1 MVFANKRT
9 SRTVHVLTLLF
20 ALVAGACCHHDV
32 RLEFPE
38 SDAVAGNY
46 ECSATTGPENCQPS
60 TVTDPAAQNKA
71 GTVFVMMPAEC
82 KKQFHR
88 IVIHEAGSSSPKV
101 HVECAP
107 LEAPIA
113 PLAPIPPPAA
123 PLSAAP
129 PPSPPSAAAPITP
142 NSAGNQ

>member
-1 MVFANKRT
+1 MAVSKRT
-9 SRTVHVLTLLF
+9 SRTLHVLAVLF
-20 ALVAGACCHHDV
+20 SAAAGACCQHDV

-46 ECSATTGPENCQPS
+46 ECRATSGPENCQPS
-60 TVTDPAAQNKA
+60 AVTDPAAQNKA

-88 IVIHEAGSSSPKV
+88 IVIHDAGSSSPKV

-113 PLAPIPPPAA
+113 PLVPIPPPTA
-123 PLSAAP
+123 
-129 PPSPPSAAAPITP
+129 PSAATPFAP